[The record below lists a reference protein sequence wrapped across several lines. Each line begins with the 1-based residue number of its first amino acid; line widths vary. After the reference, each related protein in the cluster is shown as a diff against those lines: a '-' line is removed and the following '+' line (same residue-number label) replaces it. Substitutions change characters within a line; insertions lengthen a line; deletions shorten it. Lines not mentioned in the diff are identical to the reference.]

1 MAPDPDKLAAISE
14 VQPPT
19 DLAGVR
25 RFLGMLNHI
34 GRFLPNLSTVTAPIR
49 LLLNKNTTWTWGP
62 AQATAFES
70 LKQMATS
77 SICVARYN
85 PELAT
90 IVSADASSYGLRAVL
105 LQDQPN
111 DERRPV
117 AFASRA
123 LTTAEQKYS
132 QIEKEALAVA
142 WAVQRFD
149 EFLRGLQF
157 LIETDHQPL
166 VKLLGSADLDVMP
179 PRVQRFRIRLLP
191 YQFSIR
197 YVPGKFLATADTLA
211 RDPQVSPPVSANI
224 VERFVS
230 QVLAALPSTLAV
242 RLDNKPN
249 RLWME
254 SALLWQN
261 TSL

>member
-1 MAPDPDKLAAISE
+1 M
-14 VQPPT
+14 V
-19 DLAGVR
+19 
-25 RFLGMLNHI
+25 
-34 GRFLPNLSTVTAPIR
+34 
-49 LLLNKNTTWTWGP
+49 
-62 AQATAFES
+62 
-70 LKQMATS
+70 TS
-77 SICVARYN
+77 SICVARYK

-90 IVSADASSYGLRAVL
+90 IVRADASSYGLGAVL

-123 LTTAEQKYS
+123 LTHAEQKYT

-166 VKLLGSADLDVMP
+166 VKLLGSADLDIMS

-197 YVPGKFLATADTLA
+197 YVPGKFLATADTLS
-211 RDPQVSPPVSANI
+211 RDPQVSPPVSANNVVPRYLRLFPLLWQYVWI
-224 VERFVS
+224 
-230 QVLAALPSTLAV
+230 TL
-242 RLDNKPN
+242 KPN
-249 RLWME
+249 RFWME

-261 TSL
+261 TALVAGLDRIGYPLT